1 MAGFGICF
9 FDLLFQSD
17 LGNLIFILSLWK
29 EERERERETS
39 TEGRLV
45 DRAEGLL
52 SAMKGR
58 VVLLKYPNIMVLS
71 ILYGGDMW
79 RWIAKKEDAGNFESL
94 QKGT

>member
-1 MAGFGICF
+1 MFGICF
-9 FDLLFQSD
+9 FFACYSSQILGISSLFFHC
-17 LGNLIFILSLWK
+17 GRK
-29 EERERERETS
+29 EREKQA
-39 TEGRLV
+39 EGRWV
-45 DRAEGLL
+45 DREEGLL